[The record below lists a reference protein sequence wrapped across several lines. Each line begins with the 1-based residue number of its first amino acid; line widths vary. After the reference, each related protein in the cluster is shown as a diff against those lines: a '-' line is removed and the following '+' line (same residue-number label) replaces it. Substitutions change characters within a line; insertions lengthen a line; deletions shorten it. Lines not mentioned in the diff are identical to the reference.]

1 VIESIRLYLRYS
13 GIVLRGK
20 MQYRA
25 SFIMLSVGQF
35 LTILTEFLAIAALFY
50 RFGDLRGWTLP
61 EIGLLYGIVHISFSI
76 AEGIGRGFDTFSD
89 MIKSGDFDRLL
100 LRPRS
105 TTLQV
110 AGRDFDP
117 RVGRLIQ
124 AVFVLAWAIRSLS
137 IAWTVPKVLL
147 LLFAMSGSV
156 CLFYGLFVLQATL
169 CFWTVEGLEIMN
181 AVTYGGTEAGQFPM
195 TIYRPWFQ
203 RFFTFLIPLACVSYF
218 PASVVLNRANSQ
230 ILTLLLWLS
239 PLAGVAF
246 LGLSLQIWKL
256 GVRHYVSTG
265 S

>member
-1 VIESIRLYLRYS
+1 MIESIRLYFRYA

-20 MQYRA
+20 MQYRV

-35 LTILTEFLAIAALFY
+35 IGILTEFLAVVALFA
-50 RFGDLRGWTLP
+50 RFGSLHGWTLP
-61 EIGLLYGIVHISFSI
+61 QIGLLYGIVHISFAI
-76 AEGIGRGFDTFSD
+76 AEGIGRGFDTFSEV
-89 MIKSGDFDRLL
+89 IKNGDFDRLL

-117 RVGRLIQ
+117 RVGRLLQ
-124 AVFVLAWAIRSLS
+124 ATFILGWAIKTLP
-137 IAWTVPKVLL
+137 IAWTLPKVLL
-147 LLFAMSGSV
+147 LAFAMSGSV

-169 CFWTVEGLEIMN
+169 CFWTVESLEIMN
-181 AVTYGGTEAGQFPM
+181 AVTYGGTEAGQFPL

-203 RFFTFLIPLACVSYF
+203 RFFTFLIPLACVSFF
-218 PASVVLNRANSQ
+218 PANLLLNRESAPAVS
-230 ILTLLLWLS
+230 LVLWIA
-239 PLAGVAF
+239 PLAGYAF
-246 LGLSLQIWKL
+246 LWMALQVWKI